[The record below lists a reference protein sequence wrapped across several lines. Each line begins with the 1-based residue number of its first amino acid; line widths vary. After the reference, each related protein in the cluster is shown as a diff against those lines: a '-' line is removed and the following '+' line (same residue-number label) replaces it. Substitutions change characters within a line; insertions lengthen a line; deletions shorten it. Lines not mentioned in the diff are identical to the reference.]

1 MQGSFWKHHR
11 NPYYNSAPVLIIQL
25 CRFSNQGG
33 QPIEDANF
41 FSCTQSEWNKHL
53 VVPITVEDEVSFT
66 NKYSLIATIN
76 HSGTL
81 NRGHYWAFIKDLH
94 SSSWYSC
101 NDKLVFNVE
110 ERSLNN
116 TTSYILFYRKVW
128 MFPRIYQKKK
138 LSFFFLFCKGVLS
151 FQTLSLGV
159 TTPHITPV
167 LYGNWVC
174 SLNFQAL
181 QPCSP

>member
-1 MQGSFWKHHR
+1 M
-11 NPYYNSAPVLIIQL
+11 
-25 CRFSNQGG
+25 
-33 QPIEDANF
+33 
-41 FSCTQSEWNKHL
+41 
-53 VVPITVEDEVSFT
+53 EDEVSFT

-138 LSFFFLFCKGVLS
+138 FDSFFYLFSFLHGGFVISDIAFGCDDLTYNPSPVRELSLLTQFSGITTLQSLVSKKQCKGAWPSMVLS
-151 FQTLSLGV
+151 VRSDDLTYNPVHPTLNLLTVVRLSVRHL
-159 TTPHITPV
+159 
-167 LYGNWVC
+167 
-174 SLNFQAL
+174 
-181 QPCSP
+181 